1 MFKSK
6 SVEEMLIKNEFDDG
20 MREIGMRNLNQL
32 KKLVEQL
39 TF

>member
-6 SVEEMLIKNEFDDG
+6 SVEEMLIKNEFDDE

-32 KKLVEQL
+32 NKPVEQL
-39 TF
+39 T

>member
-20 MREIGMRNLNQL
+20 MKNPNQL
-32 KKLVEQL
+32 KKPVEQL